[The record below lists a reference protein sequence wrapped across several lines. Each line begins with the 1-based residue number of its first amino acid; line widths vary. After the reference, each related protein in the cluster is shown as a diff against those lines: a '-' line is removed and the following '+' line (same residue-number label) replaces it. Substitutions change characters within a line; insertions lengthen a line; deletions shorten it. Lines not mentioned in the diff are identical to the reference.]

1 MEPTNG
7 EPVVKKPATKEPT
20 GRGTCSQAC
29 NQGAFSPGVTQSRS
43 NSVRPKDQGALY
55 ANVP

>member
-29 NQGAFSPGVTQSRS
+29 NQGAFSPGVTQSARKIR
-43 NSVRPKDQGALY
+43 VRCTLM
-55 ANVP
+55 VP